1 MVTAQK
7 STVEL
12 RILDSAIY
20 NTQQKYLA
28 FMGTAVPLYYGPE
41 YVEYFRQLTNGH
53 PFFLNN
59 KFNLGTIKYDNI
71 LYENIRFKYDEVQ
84 DKLAIADA
92 FSGTTCI
99 SPSFEKVSTFSI
111 QDNLFIKLVKD
122 TSNPS
127 IPRTGFYQVLH
138 NNKQLCVLKKET
150 KQILEDLNDKSGPK
164 RYVYTSVKYFIRK
177 GNTYYASNTRN
188 SLLTIFKEKK
198 TELRLFIRKNE
209 LDFFEDFEKSLMSL
223 VDQYELLIK

>member
-1 MVTAQK
+1 MRILSGILFSIIFFSAFSPQLVTAQK

-99 SPSFEKVSTFSI
+99 SPSFEKVSSHC
-111 QDNLFIKLVKD
+111 
-122 TSNPS
+122 S
-127 IPRTGFYQVLH
+127 H
-138 NNKQLCVLKKET
+138 T
-150 KQILEDLNDKSGPK
+150 K
-164 RYVYTSVKYFIRK
+164 
-177 GNTYYASNTRN
+177 
-188 SLLTIFKEKK
+188 
-198 TELRLFIRKNE
+198 
-209 LDFFEDFEKSLMSL
+209 M
-223 VDQYELLIK
+223 